1 VVSALLAAGSWA
13 LRTRR
18 IRPFSAPGRAV
29 RRLTDPVIRPI
40 EGWILTRGGNPQQ
53 APWWLVGISLV
64 GGILLI
70 TVLQWLDATL
80 GQAVFAARA
89 GPRGLVRLAVY
100 YAGQVILLAL
110 IVRVVASWFG
120 VFRYHRWMRPVY
132 LLTDWLVEPLRR
144 VIPPIGMID
153 LTPLVA
159 WLALRV
165 VLGWLLRIL

>member
-1 VVSALLAAGSWA
+1 MVSALLAAGSWA

-29 RRLTDPVIRPI
+29 RWLTDPVIRPI